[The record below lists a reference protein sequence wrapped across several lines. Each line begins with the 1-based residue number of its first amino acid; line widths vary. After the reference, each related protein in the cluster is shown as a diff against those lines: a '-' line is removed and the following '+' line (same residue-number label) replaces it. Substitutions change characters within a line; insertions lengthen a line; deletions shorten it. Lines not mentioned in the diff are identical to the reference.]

1 MFWSSFLKQS
11 GLIFSGIKAE
21 RAGRISTGNQS
32 MAGFDE
38 TFRIGMQRFG
48 HGARP
53 ESRAS
58 LGKDIKA
65 AVLAE
70 IDPARIRLSRPDL
83 PSTARGIQLVAEADE
98 RRREARAAAAR
109 QTAAAPPAPDNPMM
123 AAPPPAGDKPA
134 AEAPKTPPP
143 PLDPAETRLREVIPA
158 EARARI
164 EQAMAAGIGFGER
177 WVDFW
182 SNHFCVA
189 LRRGQILQGIVGAYE
204 REVIRAHAFGTFSDM
219 LLAAEMHPAMLHFLD
234 QRQSIGPASPA
245 GQRQKKGLNENL
257 AREIME
263 LHTLGVG
270 GGYTQTDVT
279 TFAKVLTGWSISG
292 NEENLDGYGGF
303 FFAPNRHEPGP
314 QVILGKTYAQEGK
327 EQGIAVLRDLAAHP
341 STAKFVARKIA
352 RHFVADNPPAALV
365 EKLQQDFRKT
375 GGNLASLARTLVS
388 AAEAWAL
395 PQTKLRTPYDFVLAS
410 LRATGEKPD
419 KVPQLLN
426 ALNLMGQQL
435 WNPPGPNGYPDD
447 EAGLIAPKAIKTRLE
462 FSVQIARQ
470 IAGRIDPRELADQ
483 LYGTALGPET
493 RQAIARAETRPQGMS
508 ILLMSPEFQ
517 WR

>member
-1 MFWSSFLKQS
+1 
-11 GLIFSGIKAE
+11 
-21 RAGRISTGNQS
+21 
-32 MAGFDE
+32 
-38 TFRIGMQRFG
+38 MQRFG

-53 ESRAS
+53 ESRGR
-58 LGKDIKA
+58 LGKDLR
-65 AVLAE
+65 AVLLAE
-70 IDPARIRLSRPDL
+70 IDPAKVTISHPDL
-83 PSTARGIQLVAEADE
+83 PSTARGIQLVAEVEE
-98 RRREARAAAAR
+98 RRREARATAR
-109 QTAAAPPAPDNPMM
+109 TNANTSVSNGPMAIPSANMPENPAMV
-123 AAPPPAGDKPA
+123 PPPRTPVLPPDPGDI
-134 AEAPKTPPP
+134 
-143 PLDPAETRLREVIPA
+143 RLRDLLHA

-164 EQAMAAGIGFGER
+164 EQGIAAEAGFGER

-189 LRRGQILQGIVGAYE
+189 LRRGQILQGVIGAYE
-204 REVIRAHAFGTFSDM
+204 REAIRAHAFGKFSDM
-219 LLAAEMHPAMLHFLD
+219 LLAVEMHPAMLHYLD

-245 GQRQKKGLNENL
+245 GVRQKKGLNENL

-270 GGYTQTDVT
+270 GGYLQADVT
-279 TFAKVLTGWSISG
+279 SFAKVLTGWSISN

-327 EQGIAVLRDLAAHP
+327 EQGLAVLRDLAAHP
-341 STAKFVARKIA
+341 STAKFVARKVA
-352 RHFVADNPPAALV
+352 RHFVADNPPPVLV

-375 GGNLASLARTLVS
+375 GGDLASLARTLVT
-388 AAEAWAL
+388 AGEAWGA
-395 PQTKLRTPYDFVLAS
+395 PQTKLRRPYEFLMAA
-410 LRATGEKPD
+410 LRATGEKPE

-435 WNPPGPNGYPDD
+435 WNPPGPNGHPDS
-447 EAGLIAPKAIKTRLE
+447 EAELIAPKAIKTRLE
-462 FSVQIARQ
+462 FSLQAARQ

-483 LYGTALGPET
+483 LYGAALGPET
-493 RQAIARAETRPQGMS
+493 KQAIARAETRPQGMA

-517 WR
+517 RR